1 MTQKDKELLLKDLC
15 ARLPYSI
22 KLHHYQGADC
32 TLKYFNP
39 ITFATYVEVKNSEY
53 FKEFLE
59 DGQRS
64 LFEYKPYLRPMSSMT
79 GEEYNKYE
87 LTFDNVVVYSGHNN
101 NNIHSEHRAT
111 YETFDYLNSIH
122 VDYRDLIEKG
132 LALEAPKDMYKNI

>member
-1 MTQKDKELLLKDLC
+1 MTQEEKDLLFKDLC

-53 FKEFLE
+53 FKEYLE

-79 GEEYNKYE
+79 ENERNDFYKHEGVMSYCLETDTWA
-87 LTFDNVVVYSGHNN
+87 LTAFTINGIDWLNAH
-101 NNIHSEHRAT
+101 H
-111 YETFDYLNSIH
+111 FDY
-122 VDYRDLIEKG
+122 RGLIKRG
-132 LALEAPKDMYKNI
+132 LALEASEEMYTVDV